1 VRGER
6 VIVKLVGG
14 SDFRSNVCGSI
25 VTSAFKN
32 LEPSL
37 SLFSQVYECIPANS
51 NRNAVGNPRCYTLTA
66 RANKGKSDTPSYFM
80 LRQTGS

>member
-1 VRGER
+1 MRGER

-14 SDFRSNVCGSI
+14 SDVRSNVCGS
-25 VTSAFKN
+25 TSAFKN

-37 SLFSQVYECIPANS
+37 SLFSQVYECIPANP
-51 NRNAVGNPRCYTLTA
+51 NRNAVGNPRCSTLTA